1 MKTRHLFFLAIFVY
15 LLGMSTLAAQPK
27 ESALLRGTITN
38 QIGEPV
44 PYANVALLSLQGELL
59 EGAISDEEG
68 GFSISTTKTAQVRL
82 VVSSLGYT
90 SYSSEELTFMRGCK
104 RILGHLSLPTN

>member
-38 QIGEPV
+38 QKGEPV

-68 GFSISTTKTAQVRL
+68 
-82 VVSSLGYT
+82 
-90 SYSSEELTFMRGCK
+90 
-104 RILGHLSLPTN
+104 